1 MASSTARGCSPNSAD
16 TAARSSW
23 SGTHRSSQTT
33 VPASARRSEISATGK
48 PSASRTPLR
57 YTGSVPYTTA
67 YPSRHPPRAHCE
79 QGQMSAP
86 AAQFEG
92 ELEQPCLPFLIRS
105 RIWWLPRLGVATGSC
120 ADVLQRVAPPAG
132 QPRRL
137 SRRTGIAVRLRW
149 EWRNQ
154 ADNSGIWPIGR
165 CDMVRRRPLPSQRLR
180 HPLRQ
185 RAQRLTSRR
194 AVREALVSLAGLL
207 GGRVDNQAGEE
218 VGRLADL
225 VARWA
230 DPPGPASSPE
240 ASVESYP
247 PVTGLVVQV
256 GHRQVFVAADQVAEL
271 GRQGVRL
278 SSARLD
284 LREVERREGEV
295 LLARDVLDHQLVDT
309 DGMKV
314 IRAADLYLA
323 QVAGRW
329 RLVGVDVSMQ
339 TLARRLG
346 PARWRWV
353 PTPERVIAWAAIQP
367 FGIDPGQVRLR
378 GSARRLRPGE
388 LADLLEDLG
397 RPERQELLESLEPEV
412 AADALEEMD
421 PGELDALLHEIPP
434 EQTATLLA
442 RMEPDEAVDALRELD
457 TAERQELLARL
468 PDQDTVAQVNQRLRE
483 IAAEQPDLDL
493 VAVVD
498 DQGRLV
504 DVIGMVE
511 LLAAEPQRHL
521 GELIGPPWPVTVGP
535 TATIGEVAEAL
546 VENRRT
552 SVLVTDE
559 DGRPLGRIGADD
571 VVDALLPERGRLHFP
586 RLLQ

>member
-1 MASSTARGCSPNSAD
+1 
-16 TAARSSW
+16 
-23 SGTHRSSQTT
+23 
-33 VPASARRSEISATGK
+33 
-48 PSASRTPLR
+48 
-57 YTGSVPYTTA
+57 
-67 YPSRHPPRAHCE
+67 
-79 QGQMSAP
+79 
-86 AAQFEG
+86 
-92 ELEQPCLPFLIRS
+92 
-105 RIWWLPRLGVATGSC
+105 
-120 ADVLQRVAPPAG
+120 
-132 QPRRL
+132 
-137 SRRTGIAVRLRW
+137 
-149 EWRNQ
+149 
-154 ADNSGIWPIGR
+154 
-165 CDMVRRRPLPSQRLR
+165 MVRRRPLPGQRLR

-207 GGRVDNQAGEE
+207 GSRVDNQAGEE

-230 DPPGPASSPE
+230 DAPGPASSQE
-240 ASVESYP
+240 VSVESYP

-256 GHRQVFVAADQVAEL
+256 GHRQVFVAAEQVAEL
-271 GRQGVRL
+271 GRQGVQL

-284 LREVERREGEV
+284 LRELERREGEV

-323 QVAGRW
+323 HVGGAW
-329 RLVGVDVSMQ
+329 RLVGVDVSMH

-353 PTPERVIAWAAIQP
+353 PTPDRVIDWAAIQP

-378 GSARRLRPGE
+378 GSARELRRLRPGE

-397 RPERQELLESLEPEV
+397 RPERQQLLASLEPEV

-421 PGELDALLHEIPP
+421 PGELDALLHEIPA
-434 EQTATLLA
+434 EQTAALLA

-457 TAERQELLARL
+457 VGEREALLERL
-468 PDQDTVAQVNQRLRE
+468 PDQVAAHLSRLLAFPEDRAGGIMTSVPIQATEQETVARVCQRLRE
-483 IAAEQPDLDL
+483 VAGEQPDLD
-493 VAVVD
+493 VVVVVD
-498 DQGRLV
+498 GQGRLV
-504 DVIGMVE
+504 DVVGMVE
-511 LLAAEPQRHL
+511 LLAAEPGRRL
-521 GELIGPPWPVTVGP
+521 AELIGPPWPVTVEP
-535 TATIGEVAEAL
+535 MATLGEVAEAL

>member
-1 MASSTARGCSPNSAD
+1 
-16 TAARSSW
+16 
-23 SGTHRSSQTT
+23 
-33 VPASARRSEISATGK
+33 
-48 PSASRTPLR
+48 
-57 YTGSVPYTTA
+57 
-67 YPSRHPPRAHCE
+67 
-79 QGQMSAP
+79 
-86 AAQFEG
+86 
-92 ELEQPCLPFLIRS
+92 
-105 RIWWLPRLGVATGSC
+105 
-120 ADVLQRVAPPAG
+120 
-132 QPRRL
+132 
-137 SRRTGIAVRLRW
+137 
-149 EWRNQ
+149 
-154 ADNSGIWPIGR
+154 
-165 CDMVRRRPLPSQRLR
+165 MVRRRPLPGQRLR

-185 RAQRLTSRR
+185 RAERLTSRR

-230 DPPGPASSPE
+230 DTPGPEPESPL
-240 ASVESYP
+240 ASYP
-247 PVTGLVVQV
+247 PVTGLVIQV
-256 GHRQVFVAADQVAEL
+256 GNRQVFVAAEQVAEL
-271 GRQGVRL
+271 GRRGVRL
-278 SSARLD
+278 ASARLD

-309 DGMKV
+309 DGLKV

-323 QVAGRW
+323 HVGAAW

-353 PTPERVIAWAAIQP
+353 PTPDRVIDWAAIQP
-367 FGIDPGQVRLR
+367 FGIDPAQVRLR

-397 RPERQELLESLEPEV
+397 RPERQELLASLEPEV

-421 PGELDALLHEIPP
+421 PTELDALLHELPD
-434 EQTATLLA
+434 EQAAALLS

-457 TAERQELLARL
+457 PAEREALLERL
-468 PDQDTVAQVNQRLRE
+468 PDRVAAQLAGLLAYPEDRAGGFMTSVPIQATEQDTIAQVGQRLRGL
-483 IAAEQPDLDL
+483 ASQQPDLD
-493 VAVVD
+493 VVTVVD
-498 DQGRLV
+498 GQGRLL
-504 DVIGMVE
+504 DVVGMVE
-511 LLAAEPQRHL
+511 LLTAKPQQRLAEL
-521 GELIGPPWPVTVGP
+521 VGPPWPVTVGP
-535 TATIGEVAEAL
+535 MASLGEVAEAL

-559 DGRPLGRIGADD
+559 EGRPLGRIGADD
-571 VVDALLPERGRLHFP
+571 VVDALLPGRGRLHFP

>member
-1 MASSTARGCSPNSAD
+1 
-16 TAARSSW
+16 
-23 SGTHRSSQTT
+23 
-33 VPASARRSEISATGK
+33 
-48 PSASRTPLR
+48 
-57 YTGSVPYTTA
+57 
-67 YPSRHPPRAHCE
+67 
-79 QGQMSAP
+79 
-86 AAQFEG
+86 
-92 ELEQPCLPFLIRS
+92 
-105 RIWWLPRLGVATGSC
+105 
-120 ADVLQRVAPPAG
+120 
-132 QPRRL
+132 
-137 SRRTGIAVRLRW
+137 
-149 EWRNQ
+149 
-154 ADNSGIWPIGR
+154 
-165 CDMVRRRPLPSQRLR
+165 MVRRRPLPSQRLR

-207 GGRVDNQAGEE
+207 GGRVDNQTGEE
-218 VGRLADL
+218 VGRPADL

-230 DPPGPASSPE
+230 DAPRPE
-240 ASVESYP
+240 SEVSVESYP
-247 PVTGLVVQV
+247 PVTGWWCRSAT
-256 GHRQVFVAADQVAEL
+256 GRCSCRPSRSPSWAAI
-271 GRQGVRL
+271 GCGCR
-278 SSARLD
+278 
-284 LREVERREGEV
+284 V

-323 QVAGRW
+323 HVGAAW

-353 PTPERVIAWAAIQP
+353 PTPHQVIDWAAIQP

-378 GSARRLRPGE
+378 GSARGLRRLRPGE

-434 EQTATLLA
+434 EQAAALVG

-457 TAERQELLARL
+457 AAERQELLGRL
-468 PDQDTVAQVNQRLRE
+468 PDQVAAHLAGLLAFPEDRAGGIMTWVPVQATEQETVAQVNQRLRE

-498 DQGRLV
+498 GQGRLL
-504 DVIGMVE
+504 DVVGMVE
-511 LLAAEPQRHL
+511 LLTAEPQRHL
-521 GELIGPPWPVTVGP
+521 EELVGPPWPVTVDP

-546 VENRRT
+546 VENRRA
-552 SVLVTDE
+552 SVLVTDQ

-571 VVDALLPERGRLHFP
+571 VVDALLPGRGRLHFP

>member
-1 MASSTARGCSPNSAD
+1 
-16 TAARSSW
+16 
-23 SGTHRSSQTT
+23 
-33 VPASARRSEISATGK
+33 
-48 PSASRTPLR
+48 
-57 YTGSVPYTTA
+57 
-67 YPSRHPPRAHCE
+67 
-79 QGQMSAP
+79 
-86 AAQFEG
+86 
-92 ELEQPCLPFLIRS
+92 
-105 RIWWLPRLGVATGSC
+105 
-120 ADVLQRVAPPAG
+120 
-132 QPRRL
+132 
-137 SRRTGIAVRLRW
+137 
-149 EWRNQ
+149 
-154 ADNSGIWPIGR
+154 
-165 CDMVRRRPLPSQRLR
+165 MVRRRPLPSQRLR

-353 PTPERVIAWAAIQP
+353 PTPERVIDWAAIQP

-468 PDQDTVAQVNQRLRE
+468 PDQVAAHLAGLLAWPEDRAGGIMTWVPVQATEQDTVAQVNQRLRE